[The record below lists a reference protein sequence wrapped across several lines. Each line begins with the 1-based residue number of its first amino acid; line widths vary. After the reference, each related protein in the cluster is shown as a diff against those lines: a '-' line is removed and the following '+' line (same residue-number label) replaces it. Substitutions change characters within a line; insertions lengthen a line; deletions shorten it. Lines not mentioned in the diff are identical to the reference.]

1 MIIDELLLTMS
12 LGPIFV
18 YGLLERK
25 ASPLVGAGIVL
36 VASAMLLAAWFP
48 GPANAV
54 AAVLGLDGSQLL
66 FVLGISI
73 VLLIVLN
80 LHLKNRR
87 VMGAVTAL
95 TREIA
100 VDGAHSADGG
110 TRRAAHGPATLQAP
124 VESVR
129 PQQKVARAKPAR
141 QRRPRPAGALKK
153 EE

>member
-1 MIIDELLLTMS
+1 MIDELLFSVPLAA
-12 LGPIFV
+12 IFV

-25 ASPLVGAGIVL
+25 GSPLVGAGIVL
-36 VASAMLLAAWFP
+36 VVSSMLLAAWFP
-48 GPANAV
+48 DFATTVAV
-54 AAVLGLDGSQLL
+54 VLGLDGRQQLL
-66 FVLGISI
+66 FVLGMSI

-87 VMGAVTAL
+87 MMGAVTAL

-100 VDGAHSADGG
+100 VDGAHAADGG

-124 VESVR
+124 IESVR